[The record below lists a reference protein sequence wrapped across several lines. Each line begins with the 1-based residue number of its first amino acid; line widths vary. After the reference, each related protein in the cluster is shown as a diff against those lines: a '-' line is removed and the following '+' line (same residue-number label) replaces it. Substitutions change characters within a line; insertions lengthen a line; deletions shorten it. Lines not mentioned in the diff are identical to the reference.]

1 MSLIPLIPAMSS
13 KGEQTR
19 TEIVAAAL
27 NLFYR
32 KGYHHTSFTDIVE
45 EAGVVRGNVYH
56 YFKTKDDLLG
66 AVIEQHLA
74 RYKAMLDAWEQEK
87 TTPLKRLKRFTRMLI
102 SRSDDLSQ
110 FGCPIGTLSTEL
122 GKKPTNEPNPARA
135 LLDLFKDWLMRQF
148 ILMGFGGDAENL
160 AMHLLGRA
168 QGISILTHVYR
179 DPAWLAGEVK
189 QMEAWLNSL
198 SPKPAPAI
206 TTRKKTGMAR
216 SVPSADA

>member
-1 MSLIPLIPAMSS
+1 MSS

-19 TEIVAAAL
+19 TEIVEAAR

-56 YFKTKDDLLG
+56 YFKTKDGLLG
-66 AVIEQHLA
+66 AVIEQHMA
-74 RYKAMLDAWEQEK
+74 GYKALLDTWAQEK

-102 SRSDDLSQ
+102 ARSDDLSQ

-122 GKKPTNEPNPARA
+122 GKNPGNEPNPARA
-135 LLDLFKDWLMRQF
+135 LLDLFKGWLTGQF
-148 ILMGFGGDAENL
+148 ILMGFGDDAEKL
-160 AMHLLGRA
+160 GMHLLGRA

-179 DPAWLAGEVK
+179 DTAWLADEVK

-198 SPKPAPAI
+198 PPKPAPAK
-206 TTRKKTGMAR
+206 TARQKTGTAR
-216 SVPSADA
+216 RG

>member
-1 MSLIPLIPAMSS
+1 MST

-19 TEIVAAAL
+19 TEIVQAAR

-66 AVIEQHLA
+66 AVIDQQLA
-74 RYKAMLDAWEQEK
+74 GYKAMLETWAQEK
-87 TTPLKRLKRFTRMLI
+87 TTPQKRLKRFTRMLVAESDSV
-102 SRSDDLSQ
+102 SR

-122 GKKPTNEPNPARA
+122 GKNPGDEINPARA
-135 LLDLFKDWLMRQF
+135 LLDLFKDWLTGQF
-148 ILMGFGGDAENL
+148 ALMGFGSDAEKL
-160 AMHLLGRA
+160 GMHLLGRA

-179 DPAWLAGEVK
+179 DPAWLADEVK

-198 SPKPAPAI
+198 TPKPA
-206 TTRKKTGMAR
+206 RKKN
-216 SVPSADA
+216 SAT

>member
-1 MSLIPLIPAMSS
+1 MPAMSS

-19 TEIVAAAL
+19 TGIVEAAR

-74 RYKAMLDAWEQEK
+74 EYKALLETWEQEK
-87 TTPLKRLKRFTRMLI
+87 TTPLKRLKRFARMLI
-102 SRSDDLSQ
+102 ARSDDLSQ

-122 GKKPTNEPNPARA
+122 GKNPTSEPNPARA
-135 LLDLFKDWLMRQF
+135 LLDLFKDWLTRQF
-148 ILMGFGGDAENL
+148 ILMGFGGDAEKL
-160 AMHLLGRA
+160 ALHLLGRA

-179 DPAWLAGEVK
+179 DTDWLADEVK
-189 QMEAWLNSL
+189 QMEVWLTSL
-198 SPKPAPAI
+198 VPKPAPVKTA
-206 TTRKKTGMAR
+206 RKKTSTAR
-216 SVPSADA
+216 RG

>member
-1 MSLIPLIPAMSS
+1 MSS

-19 TEIVAAAL
+19 NEIVEAAR

-45 EAGVVRGNVYH
+45 ESGIMRGNVYH
-56 YFKTKDDLLG
+56 YFKTKDDLLD
-66 AVIEQHLA
+66 AVINQNLA
-74 RYKAMLDAWEQEK
+74 GYNAMLESWAQEK
-87 TTPLKRLKRFTRMLI
+87 TTPLKRLKRFTRMLVAE
-102 SRSDDLSQ
+102 SDSLSQ

-122 GKKPTNEPNPARA
+122 GKNPDSAPNPARA
-135 LLDLFKDWLMRQF
+135 LLDVFKDWLANQF
-148 ILMGFGGDAENL
+148 RLMGFGNDAEKL

-179 DPAWLAGEVK
+179 DPDWLADEVK

-198 SPKPAPAI
+198 APKPALAK
-206 TTRKKTGMAR
+206 TARKKTGTAR
-216 SVPSADA
+216 

>member
-1 MSLIPLIPAMSS
+1 MSS

-19 TEIVAAAL
+19 TEIVQAAR

-74 RYKAMLDAWEQEK
+74 GYKAMLETWTQEK
-87 TTPLKRLKRFTRMLI
+87 TTPQKRLKRFTRMLVAESDSL
-102 SRSDDLSQ
+102 SR

-122 GKKPTNEPNPARA
+122 GKNPGDEINPARA
-135 LLDLFKDWLMRQF
+135 LLDLFKDWLTGQF
-148 ILMGFGGDAENL
+148 ALMGFGSDAEKL
-160 AMHLLGRA
+160 GMHLLGRA

-179 DPAWLAGEVK
+179 DPAWLADEVK

-198 SPKPAPAI
+198 TPKPA
-206 TTRKKTGMAR
+206 RKKN
-216 SVPSADA
+216 SAT

>member
-1 MSLIPLIPAMSS
+1 MSS

-19 TEIVAAAL
+19 TEIVQAAR

-66 AVIEQHLA
+66 AVIDQQLA
-74 RYKAMLDAWEQEK
+74 GYKAMLETWAQEK
-87 TTPLKRLKRFTRMLI
+87 TTPQKRLKRFTRMLVAESDSL
-102 SRSDDLSQ
+102 SR

-122 GKKPTNEPNPARA
+122 GKNPGDEINPARA
-135 LLDLFKDWLMRQF
+135 LLDLFKDWLTGQF
-148 ILMGFGGDAENL
+148 ALMGFGSDAEKL
-160 AMHLLGRA
+160 GMHLLGRA

-179 DPAWLAGEVK
+179 DPAWLADEVK

-198 SPKPAPAI
+198 TPKPA
-206 TTRKKTGMAR
+206 RKKN
-216 SVPSADA
+216 SAT